1 MNCLRAIA
9 WGLNTACDILWPE
22 PEPLADYSEML
33 AAAEAE
39 TEVWEPME
47 PGANELPDE
56 LWQNEGL
63 DALNLI
69 AVYVEDIR
77 NTLQPQTCEGCGC
90 TKVLAHT
97 IDCPTALAEAHAIR
111 PAPPEQFAE
120 KAAYWMRR
128 YADSNLCEAPT
139 YWHERA
145 DALDAK

>member
-9 WGLNTACDILWPE
+9 WGLNTACDVLWPE

-77 NTLQPQTCEGCGC
+77 NTLQAD
-90 TKVLAHT
+90 VA
-97 IDCPTALAEAHAIR
+97 DS
-111 PAPPEQFAE
+111 PEQFAE